1 MIIIYK
7 YFLIIAFIK
16 SITNILFTVI
26 LSYGKSKE
34 IFYWNISVAIF
45 NYSALV
51 IFYFVK
57 ITLEPFMVFM
67 ILYALFVLAFTIY
80 KLNEEEKILELADL
94 VQYIRYVLYSGLL
107 FLSAY
112 ILKQYKLSLI
122 YVILI
127 FFGFTIISVFVVY
140 KEKLINLLKFKIA

>member
-1 MIIIYK
+1 
-7 YFLIIAFIK
+7 
-16 SITNILFTVI
+16 
-26 LSYGKSKE
+26 KSKE

-51 IFYFVK
+51 IFYFIK
-57 ITLEPFMVFM
+57 ITLEPFMIFM
-67 ILYALFVLAFTIY
+67 ILYALLVLAFTIY

-127 FFGFTIISVFVVY
+127 FFGFTVISVFVVY